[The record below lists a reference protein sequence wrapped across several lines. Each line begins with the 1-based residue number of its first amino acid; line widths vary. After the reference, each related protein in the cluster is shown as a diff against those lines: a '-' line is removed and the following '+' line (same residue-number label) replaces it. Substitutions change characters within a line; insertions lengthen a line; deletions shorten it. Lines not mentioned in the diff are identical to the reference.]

1 MALHARRGRGGLLF
15 LSVALGMASGCVA
28 YNDQCQ
34 PLVDNPQERV
44 AFIARGTELFL
55 DRPNARHGN
64 NAIGQQASDGLVWV
78 FSETDK
84 PVDFGVV
91 NGGSIRAEG
100 LCTTRNIVGAGPLS
114 NGVLHEIM
122 LFENPVQAV
131 DLSEQ
136 EVLSMFEHSVER
148 LFTAPT
154 PIVSPAGSFL
164 HVSKEVSMTVD
175 CARPPL
181 DRVTSLRI
189 GGQAITKPGRLIDQR
204 KLRMATSSFII
215 AGGDGYSM
223 LAGTGTDATRNPASA
238 QRFGGIDSNIA
249 AAYLKQSEF
258 NSAVESGIRVDPA
271 RVTLMNCSVPTRPQ
285 N

>member
-1 MALHARRGRGGLLF
+1 MMRHVLLF
-15 LSVALGMASGCVA
+15 ASLTLGSGCIA

-34 PLVDNPQERV
+34 PLVENPNERV

-64 NAIGQQASDGLVWV
+64 NAIGQQASDAFAWV

-84 PVDFGVV
+84 PADFGVV

-100 LCTTRNIVGAGPLS
+100 LCITRNIVASGPLS

-122 LFENPVQAV
+122 LFENPVQAIDV
-131 DLSEQ
+131 SEQ
-136 EVLSMFEHSVER
+136 EVLALFEHSVER
-148 LFTAPT
+148 LFAAPA

-164 HVSKEVSMTVD
+164 QVSKEVALTVD
-175 CARPPL
+175 CSRAPL
-181 DRVTSLRI
+181 DRVLSLSI
-189 GGQAITKPGRLIDQR
+189 GGQAITKPGRSIDQR
-204 KLRMATSSFII
+204 RLRLATSSFII

-223 LAGTGTDATRNPASA
+223 LAGKGTDPTRNPANA

-249 AAYLKQSEF
+249 AAYLKQSAF
-258 NSAVESGIRVDPA
+258 NSTVESGFKVEPA
-271 RVTLMNCSVPTRPQ
+271 RVVLMNCSVPTRPQ

>member
-1 MALHARRGRGGLLF
+1 MNRRLLAALLAIVLP
-15 LSVALGMASGCVA
+15 GCIA

-34 PLVDNPQERV
+34 PLVDNPNERV
-44 AFIARGTELFL
+44 AFVARGTELFL

-64 NAIGQQASDGLVWV
+64 NAIGQQAADAFAWV
-78 FSETDK
+78 FRETDR
-84 PVDFGVV
+84 PADFAVV

-100 LCTTRNIVGAGPLS
+100 LCITRNIVREGPLS

-136 EVLSMFEHSVER
+136 EVVQMFEHSAER
-148 LFTAPT
+148 LFTAPA

-164 HVSKEVSMTVD
+164 QVSKEVAMTID
-175 CARPPL
+175 CSRPAL
-181 DRVTSLRI
+181 DRITALSI
-189 GGQAITKPGRLIDQR
+189 GGVAITKPGRSIDQR

-215 AGGDGYSM
+215 AGGDGYTM
-223 LAGTGTDATRNPASA
+223 LAGKGTDPSRNPANA
-238 QRFGGIDSNIA
+238 QRFGGLDSNIA

-258 NSAVESGIRVDPA
+258 NQSVESGFRVETG
-271 RVTLMNCSVPTRPQ
+271 RITFMNCSQPTRPS

>member
-1 MALHARRGRGGLLF
+1 MMRHLL
-15 LSVALGMASGCVA
+15 LVASLALGTGCIA

-34 PLVDNPQERV
+34 PLVENPNERV

-55 DRPNARHGN
+55 DRANARHGN
-64 NAIGQQASDGLVWV
+64 NPIGQQASDAFAWV

-84 PVDFGVV
+84 PADFGVV

-100 LCTTRNIVGAGPLS
+100 LCITRNIVASGPLS

-122 LFENPVQAV
+122 LFENPVQAI

-136 EVLSMFEHSVER
+136 EVLAMFEHSVER
-148 LFTAPT
+148 LFATPA

-164 HVSKEVSMTVD
+164 QVSKEVSLTVD
-175 CARPPL
+175 CSRPPL
-181 DRVTSLRI
+181 DRVTSLSI
-189 GGQAITKPGRLIDQR
+189 GGQAITKPGRAIDQR
-204 KLRMATSSFII
+204 RLRLATSSFII

-223 LAGTGTDATRNPASA
+223 LAGKGTDPTRNPANA

-249 AAYLKQSEF
+249 AAYLKQSAF
-258 NSAVESGIRVDPA
+258 NATVENGFKVEPA
-271 RVTLMNCSVPTRPQ
+271 RQVLMNCSVPTRPQ